1 MVEHVLAGSIGAAS
15 AHQAIEKTIRYN
27 TREESDLKALYSH
40 IVSELQTTEK
50 ESASDSASASG
61 GYGYGLIEDLQS
73 QIDELEDKVKNQSST
88 INILEA
94 KLDAR
99 YEEIFKYRM
108 EAQKARQDNEVLQ
121 DELKLILSKQD
132 K

>member
-1 MVEHVLAGSIGAAS
+1 M
-15 AHQAIEKTIRYN
+15 
-27 TREESDLKALYSH
+27 
-40 IVSELQTTEK
+40 SELQTTEK

-121 DELKLILSKQD
+121 DELRLFLSKQD